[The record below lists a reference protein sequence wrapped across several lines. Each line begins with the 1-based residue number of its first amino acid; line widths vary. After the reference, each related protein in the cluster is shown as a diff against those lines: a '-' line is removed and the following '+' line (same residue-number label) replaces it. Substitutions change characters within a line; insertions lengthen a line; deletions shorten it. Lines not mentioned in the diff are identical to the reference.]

1 MAESLR
7 RQTIKGVAWSGVEKI
22 FTYLVTFVVNIVMA
36 RLLTP
41 ADYGVVGIIAVFVS
55 FSQLFIDGGFTTALI
70 SKANRDET
78 DYRTV
83 FVFNVI
89 SSCILYAVIF
99 IAAPLIESYYGIS
112 ELRGYLRANS
122 LVLIISALSAV
133 QITKFTIDVDF
144 KTITRISVPASLAS
158 GVVGVTLAYMGC
170 GIWSIVAQHLS
181 AVFFR
186 TLAAIVISKWIPKM
200 EFSYERFKQLFAF
213 SSRLVA
219 SSLIDRIYTNSFPLF
234 IGKVFPP
241 ATLGNYTRGD
251 QFGKLPSG
259 ILEDIFN
266 RVTFPLMSKIQ
277 DDVDRLRGL
286 YRKYIKLS
294 SFVIFPILM
303 VVVVLA
309 EPLVKLLLT
318 EKWLGCVPF
327 MQIISMAVMANHIG
341 TINRNLLYVKQHSDW
356 ALRLEIIKKITA
368 IGIFVVSTKWGIWGV
383 CVGQWIYGMIAPSL
397 NAFYTQKLI
406 GINLWQQLKDY
417 MGLWLIAVLSAIV
430 PLWLISLLDSSW
442 IQLFVGFIC
451 YCGLY
456 LLINLIVKSEP
467 CLYMLHEVRNVLENR
482 LIIGRNKD

>member
-1 MAESLR
+1 MSESLKS
-7 RQTIKGVAWSGVEKI
+7 QTVRGVAWSSVEKI

-70 SKANRDET
+70 SKANRDEA

-89 SSCILYAVIF
+89 SSIILYAVIF
-99 IAAPLIESYYGIS
+99 FAAPVIESYYEIS
-112 ELRGYLRANS
+112 ELGWYLRANS

-144 KTITRISVPASLAS
+144 KTISKISVPSSIVS
-158 GVVGVTLAYMGC
+158 GIVGIVMAYCGC

-181 AVFFR
+181 AALLR
-186 TLAAIVISKWIPKM
+186 TLMAIIISKWMPKV
-200 EFSYERFKQLFAF
+200 EFSYDRFKQLFSF
-213 SSRLVA
+213 SSKLVA

-277 DDVDRLRGL
+277 NDVNQLKGL
-286 YRKYIKLS
+286 YRKYIKMS
-294 SFVIFPILM
+294 SFIIFPILM
-303 VVVVLA
+303 LVVVLS
-309 EPLVKLLLT
+309 EPLVRLLLT
-318 EKWLGCVPF
+318 DKWLGCVPF

-356 ALRLEIIKKITA
+356 ALRLEIVKKIIA
-368 IGIFVVSTKWGIWGV
+368 IGIFVASTKWGIWGV

-406 GINLWQQLKDY
+406 GMNLWQQLRDY
-417 MGLWLIAVLSAIV
+417 LGLWLVAVLSAIL
-430 PLWLISLLDSSW
+430 PLWLISQLSSAW
-442 IQLFVGFIC
+442 VQLFLGTIT

-456 LLINLIVKSEP
+456 LLINIIAKSDP
-467 CLYMLHEVRNVLENR
+467 LLYIWQETRAFFENSSR
-482 LIIGRNKD
+482 GR